1 VGDSTSVHYTCI
13 LESCFRGDHARNLFS
28 RRQHDLA
35 QQHVLQAQHSFAVI
49 QGIELLECLKEVRV
63 GSLVVLLLG
72 MKGAGLGVN
81 LCL

>member
-35 QQHVLQAQHSFAVI
+35 QQHVLQTQDGFAVI
-49 QGIELLECLKEVRV
+49 QGIELLKRLKEVGV

-72 MKGAGLGVN
+72 MKGARLCVN

>member
-1 VGDSTSVHYTCI
+1 MLVQHTCI

-35 QQHVLQAQHSFAVI
+35 QQHVLQAQDSFAVV
-49 QGIELLECLKEVRV
+49 QRIELLKRLKEVGV
-63 GSLVVLLLG
+63 GSFVVLLLS
-72 MKGAGLGVN
+72 MKGAGLCVN